1 MNIHEYQAKQLLAR
15 NGVAVPFDLP
25 AKSLAE
31 VRPAAEKIAAT
42 GSARVVVKSQIHA
55 GGRGKGTF
63 KSGFQGGVKVAASVD
78 EAVGFAGKMLGET
91 LVTKQTGPEGRRV
104 QTLLLAEGVKIK
116 QEFYLAVLLDRAN
129 SRPLIMA
136 STEGGMDIEE
146 VAEKHPEKIFREH
159 IDPAV
164 GIMPFQA
171 RKISAALGLK
181 GDLFNA
187 GVKLVTGVFN
197 TWWECDATMV
207 ELNPLAIVE
216 LRDGKEAVLAL
227 DAKISLDDNALYR
240 HKDIQEM
247 RDLNEEA
254 PLEIE
259 ASKFNLNYIK
269 LDGSIACLVNGAG
282 LAMATMD
289 IIQHFGG
296 SPANFLDVGGG
307 ASKEQVTAAFKII
320 LSDPNVKGILVN
332 IFGGIMDCNVIA
344 TGIVAAVKETGLKLP
359 LVVRLEGNNVA
370 AGKQTLA
377 ESGVAIIT
385 GDSMA
390 DAARKVVKAV
400 GNHGPAF
407 NATAI
412 AFTCYPVTD
421 MARARK
427 FYETV
432 LGLKATTAYGS
443 EGGMQ
448 WTEYDIASGT
458 LALGCG
464 APDWRPREDGAA
476 LALEVE
482 DFEQAIAHLRAT
494 NAKFKVEPMA
504 SPVCHMAFIYDTEGN
519 LICIHKRRKS

>member
-1 MNIHEYQAKQLLAR
+1 MNIHEYQAKELLAR
-15 NGVAVPFDLP
+15 YGVAVPLEIP

-31 VRPAAEKIAAT
+31 VRPAADKIVAS
-42 GSARVVVKSQIHA
+42 GSSRVVVKSQIHA

-78 EAVGFAGKMLGET
+78 EAVGFAEKMLGNV
-91 LVTKQTGPEGRRV
+91 LVTKQTGADGRKV
-104 QTLLLAEGVKIK
+104 QTLLLAAGAKVKK
-116 QEFYLAVLLDRAN
+116 EFYLAVLLDRAN

-146 VAEKHPEKIFREH
+146 VAEKHPEKILKES

-171 RKISAALGLK
+171 RKIAAALGLK

-187 GVKLVTGVFN
+187 GVKLITGVYN
-197 TWWECDATMV
+197 TWWECDAAMV
-207 ELNPLAIVE
+207 ELNPLAVVE
-216 LRDGKEAVLAL
+216 LGSAAVPAAVTGVAPVTSPAPKASGATPDAARETRALPQEILVAL

-240 HKDIQEM
+240 HKDILEM

-269 LDGSIACLVNGAG
+269 LDGSIACLVNGPG

-344 TGIVAAVKETGLKLP
+344 TGIVAAVKETHLKIP
-359 LVVRLEGNNVA
+359 LVVRLEGNNVL
-370 AGKQTLA
+370 AGKKTLA

-390 DAARKVVKAV
+390 DAAQKVVKAV
-400 GNHGPAF
+400 G
-407 NATAI
+407 
-412 AFTCYPVTD
+412 
-421 MARARK
+421 K
-427 FYETV
+427 
-432 LGLKATTAYGS
+432 
-443 EGGMQ
+443 
-448 WTEYDIASGT
+448 
-458 LALGCG
+458 
-464 APDWRPREDGAA
+464 
-476 LALEVE
+476 
-482 DFEQAIAHLRAT
+482 
-494 NAKFKVEPMA
+494 
-504 SPVCHMAFIYDTEGN
+504 
-519 LICIHKRRKS
+519 